1 MNIGERIR
9 ELRISK
15 LMTQAD
21 LAGDRITRN
30 MLSCIENGSA
40 NPSLS
45 TIIYIAGRLGVPAG
59 FLLAEQGDEMAYRKM
74 SNLSNIKKAYTTGD
88 VQSCRSLC
96 LSGCPEPDD
105 EISLLLANCDSAIAV
120 EEFWSGRLRSSCR
133 FFDEALSY
141 AEKTIYSTD
150 SIEAEIRVYFRYME
164 RISHTLYS
172 DLLDEE
178 KALSVKSNS
187 ETSQY
192 LDALDALD
200 AGDASVAEEV
210 IEQLSANGTNS
221 FFATHLQNKLLIGSK
236 NYKQAQK
243 ALQQLLQDSITPLN
257 KIELYTVLEDLEIC
271 CRENDDYKNAYRY
284 ASEKVELLE
293 QLLQEY

>member
-21 LAGDRITRN
+21 LAGDHITRN

-45 TIIYIAGRLGVPAG
+45 TIVYIAGRLGVPAG
-59 FLLAEQGDEMAYRKM
+59 FLLADQGDEMAYRKM

-105 EISLLLANCDSAIAV
+105 EISLLLANCDTEIAV

-133 FFDEALSY
+133 FFDEALGY
-141 AEKTIYSTD
+141 AERTIYATD
-150 SIEAEIRVYFRYME
+150 AIEAEIRVYFRFME

-178 KALSVKSNS
+178 KVLRVKSNS
-187 ETSQY
+187 IISQY
-192 LDALDALD
+192 LNALDALD
-200 AGDASVAEEV
+200 NGDTSAAEAL
-210 IEQLSANGTNS
+210 IAQLAESGKNS
-221 FFATHLQNKLLIGSK
+221 FFEAHLQSKLLIIQK

-243 ALQQLLQDSITPLN
+243 ALQQLLQDSGTPLN
-257 KIELYTVLEDLEIC
+257 KIELYTVLGDLEIC
-271 CRENDDYKNAYRY
+271 CREDEDYKNAYRF
-284 ASEKVELLE
+284 ASEKVELAE
-293 QLLQEY
+293 QLLTEY

>member
-21 LAGDRITRN
+21 LAGDHITRN

-45 TIIYIAGRLGVPAG
+45 TIVYIAGRLGVPAG

-105 EISLLLANCDSAIAV
+105 EISLLLANCDAGIAV
-120 EEFWSGRLRSSCR
+120 EEFWSGKLRSSCR

-150 SIEAEIRVYFRYME
+150 AVEAEIRVYFRYME

-178 KALSVKSNS
+178 KVLSVTSN
-187 ETSQY
+187 TVLSQY
-192 LDALDALD
+192 LDALCALD
-200 AGDASVAEEV
+200 NGDTSVADHL
-210 IEQLSANGTNS
+210 IDKLANSSENS
-221 FFATHLQNKLLIGSK
+221 FFKAHLQSKLLIVAK

-243 ALQQLLQDSITPLN
+243 ALQQLLQDGDMPLN

-271 CRENDDYKNAYRY
+271 CRENEDYKNAYRY